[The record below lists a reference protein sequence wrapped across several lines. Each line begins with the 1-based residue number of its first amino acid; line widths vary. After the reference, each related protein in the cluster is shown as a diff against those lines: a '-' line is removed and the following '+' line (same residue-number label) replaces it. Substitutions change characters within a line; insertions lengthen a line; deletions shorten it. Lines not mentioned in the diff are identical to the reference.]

1 MNNLCDNFNI
11 HVNIL
16 KCHEDALLPKRGSDL
31 AAGSDLYS
39 VMDYVIEPKSRC
51 LISTGW
57 KMQFPHNVYG
67 RIAPRS
73 GLALKNGI
81 DVMAGVIDPDYT
93 GVIMVLLY
101 NTSDIKFEVQ
111 KGDRIAQIIFEQFKY
126 PQFKEV
132 DILTETQRSSCGFG
146 STGLNYIL

>member
-1 MNNLCDNFNI
+1 MSNTHI
-11 HVNIL
+11 HINVL
-16 KCHEDALLPKRGSDL
+16 KCHEDAQIPKRGSCL
-31 AAGSDLYS
+31 SAGSDLYS
-39 VMDYVIEPKSRC
+39 VLDYYIEPKSRC
-51 LISTGW
+51 LISTGI
-57 KMQFPHNVYG
+57 KMQFPNNVYG

-93 GVIMVLLY
+93 GEIKVLLY

-126 PQFKEV
+126 PNFNEV
-132 DILTETQRSSCGFG
+132 REITETSRSGGGFG
-146 STGLNYIL
+146 STGLNYII